1 MSKTKGDVLK
11 EKYLALEGEIKQY
24 VNVGLLPSLDTL
36 DLADVTFL
44 LANMFVG
51 IETDEQYNAKM
62 IELIELNGIT
72 IEDKKIELNGVSI
85 DKKNLDIVVKL
96 LTDFIRFFKSL

>member
-1 MSKTKGDVLK
+1 MTTKGEILK
-11 EKYLALEGEIKQY
+11 EKYLALEADLKQY
-24 VNVGLLPSLDTL
+24 VSVGLLPSLDTL

-44 LANMFVG
+44 LANMFIG
-51 IETDEQYNAKM
+51 IETDEQYNAK
-62 IELIELNGIT
+62 ILELIELNGVT

-96 LTDFIRFFKSL
+96 LTDFLRFFKSL